1 MVSYDGWLVGC
12 CVLFCFV
19 FLVGD
24 CLFVCLFVC
33 FWRQALF
40 YVAPA
45 VLESDFKLGLNPLV
59 SASKVL
65 GLKVCTTMIR
75 QYLFLLPKS

>member
-1 MVSYDGWLVGC
+1 MVGWLVVVFC
-12 CVLFCFV
+12 FVLFCF
-19 FLVGD
+19 FGWG
-24 CLFVCLFVC
+24 LFLFVC

>member
-19 FLVGD
+19 
-24 CLFVCLFVC
+24 LFCFFGWGLFVC

-45 VLESDFKLGLNPLV
+45 VLESDFKLGLNPLA